1 MASIHRHA
9 KSPYWYCAYSLP
21 NGRRVFRSTGQRDR
35 KKAADVCRT
44 LERTS
49 EKARA
54 GELSRSAARKLFD
67 NLLENIGAEPLS
79 RETAHSFFDSWL
91 AGKEISVKPGVY
103 KLYHKTVTKFLA
115 HLGDKALKPLGDLT
129 PRDITSFR
137 DFRLKAEGVSTGTF
151 VLDLKAIRAAL
162 SLAKRQGLITTS
174 PADAVDLPPV
184 RRIERD
190 IFSLEEIRALL
201 SAAPNQEWRTAI
213 LLGFFA
219 GARLSDAVTIR
230 WDCVAV
236 DKGQICYTQNKTGAR
251 VVVPIHADLEAQLL
265 EVASHDNARGYV
277 CPTLAK
283 TPVEG
288 RSGLSS
294 QFIRIM
300 EAAMVDAGQVQ
311 ATKRRFRR
319 KTFHSLRHSFASHL
333 ANVGISSDIR
343 MKLTGHKSIDVHRS
357 YTHIE
362 LAPLRAAISALPSL
376 RT

>member
-1 MASIHRHA
+1 MASLHRHA
-9 KSPYWYCAYSLP
+9 KSPFWYVAYIKAD
-21 NGRRVFRSTGQRDR
+21 GRRAFRSTGQQDKR
-35 KKAADVCRT
+35 KALDVART
-44 LERTS
+44 LEKTS
-49 EKARA
+49 RKARA
-54 GELSRSAARKLFD
+54 GELSRSTARKLFD
-67 NLLENIGAEPLS
+67 DLLEDIGAEPFS
-79 RETAHSFFDSWL
+79 RETARSFFDSWL

-103 KLYHKTVTKFLA
+103 KLYRKTITKFLA
-115 HLGDKALKPLGDLT
+115 HLGDKALKPLGDIT
-129 PRDITSFR
+129 PGDIAAFR
-137 DFRLKAEGVSTGTF
+137 NSRLKAQGVSTGTF
-151 VLDLKAIRAAL
+151 ILDLKALRCVFN
-162 SLAKRQGLITTS
+162 LARSQGLITMS
-174 PADAVDLPPV
+174 PADAIDLPPL

-219 GARLSDAVTIR
+219 GARLSDAVSIR

-294 QFIRIM
+294 QFVRIM
-300 EAAMVDAGQVQ
+300 EAAGVDAGQVQ

-333 ANVGISSDIR
+333 ANLGISADVR

-362 LAPLRAAISALPSL
+362 LAPLKAAITALPTL
-376 RT
+376 

>member
-300 EAAMVDAGQVQ
+300 DAAGVDARQVQ
-311 ATKRRFRR
+311 ATKRRFKR

-333 ANVGISSDIR
+333 ANLGISADVR
-343 MKLTGHKSIDVHRS
+343 MKLTGHKSADVHQG
-357 YTHIE
+357 YTHLE
-362 LAPLRAAISALPSL
+362 FESLRAGISALPSL
-376 RT
+376 AL

>member
-1 MASIHRHA
+1 MASLHRHA
-9 KSPYWYCAYSLP
+9 KSPFWYVAYTKAD
-21 NGRRVFRSTGQRDR
+21 GRRAFRSTGQQDKR
-35 KKAADVCRT
+35 KAWDVART
-44 LERTS
+44 LEKTS
-49 EKARA
+49 RKARA
-54 GELSRSAARKLFD
+54 GELSRSTARKLFD
-67 NLLENIGAEPLS
+67 DLLDDIGENPLS
-79 RETAHSFFDSWL
+79 KETVRSFFTAWL
-91 AGKEISVKPGVY
+91 SGKEISVKPGVY
-103 KLYHKTVTKFLA
+103 KLYQKTVSKFLT
-115 HLGDKALKPLGDLT
+115 HLGDKTLKSLS
-129 PRDITSFR
+129 DITPGDIAAFR
-137 DFRLKAEGVSTGTF
+137 NFRLKAQGVSTGTF
-151 VLDLKAIRAAL
+151 ILDLKALRCAFN
-162 SLAKRQGLITTS
+162 LARNQGLILHS

-190 IFSLEEIRALL
+190 IFNLEEIRALL
-201 SAAPNQEWRTAI
+201 DAAPNREWRTAI

-219 GARLSDAVTIR
+219 GARLSDAVSIR
-230 WDCVAV
+230 WDCVAL

-265 EVASHDNARGYV
+265 EVASHDNARGHL

>member
-1 MASIHRHA
+1 M
-9 KSPYWYCAYSLP
+9 
-21 NGRRVFRSTGQRDR
+21 
-35 KKAADVCRT
+35 
-44 LERTS
+44 
-49 EKARA
+49 
-54 GELSRSAARKLFD
+54 
-67 NLLENIGAEPLS
+67 
-79 RETAHSFFDSWL
+79 
-91 AGKEISVKPGVY
+91 
-103 KLYHKTVTKFLA
+103 
-115 HLGDKALKPLGDLT
+115 
-129 PRDITSFR
+129 
-137 DFRLKAEGVSTGTF
+137 STGTF
-151 VLDLKAIRAAL
+151 ILDLKALRCVFN
-162 SLAKRQGLITTS
+162 LAKRQGLILHS
-174 PADAVDLPPV
+174 PADAIDLPPL

-300 EAAMVDAGQVQ
+300 DAAGVDARQVQ

-333 ANVGISSDIR
+333 ANLGISADVR
-343 MKLTGHKSIDVHRS
+343 MKLTGHKSADVHQG
-357 YTHIE
+357 YTHLE
-362 LAPLRAAISALPSL
+362 FESLRAGISALPSL
-376 RT
+376 AL

>member
-79 RETAHSFFDSWL
+79 REAAHSFFDSWL

-184 RRIERD
+184 RRI
-190 IFSLEEIRALL
+190 
-201 SAAPNQEWRTAI
+201 
-213 LLGFFA
+213 
-219 GARLSDAVTIR
+219 
-230 WDCVAV
+230 
-236 DKGQICYTQNKTGAR
+236 
-251 VVVPIHADLEAQLL
+251 
-265 EVASHDNARGYV
+265 
-277 CPTLAK
+277 
-283 TPVEG
+283 
-288 RSGLSS
+288 
-294 QFIRIM
+294 
-300 EAAMVDAGQVQ
+300 
-311 ATKRRFRR
+311 
-319 KTFHSLRHSFASHL
+319 
-333 ANVGISSDIR
+333 
-343 MKLTGHKSIDVHRS
+343 
-357 YTHIE
+357 
-362 LAPLRAAISALPSL
+362 
-376 RT
+376 